1 MILGRDILMASVL
14 NLKSSDN
21 VIKSYDEIFK
31 CSTAPMVDLSTYK
44 FKDLETEKISPEVL
58 FMNSYTE

>member
-1 MILGRDILMASVL
+1 MILGRDILMVSVL

-21 VIKSYDEIFK
+21 VIKSYDEIFIF
-31 CSTAPMVDLSTYK
+31 STAPMVDLSTYK